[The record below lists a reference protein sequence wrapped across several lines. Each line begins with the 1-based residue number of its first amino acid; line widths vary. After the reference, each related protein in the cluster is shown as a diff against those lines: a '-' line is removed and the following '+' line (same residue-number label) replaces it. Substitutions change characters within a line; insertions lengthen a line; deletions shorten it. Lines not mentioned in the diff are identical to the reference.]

1 MRRTKNTS
9 NKKAF
14 SFFFSSDFSSLII
27 KTNNHFIMFHVY
39 EHEMVSGNRFKIG
52 KLNYCFFSISS
63 EGILSLIPANFVF
76 CTNFLFISLRMFSH
90 RIKKKYLAK

>member
-1 MRRTKNTS
+1 
-9 NKKAF
+9 
-14 SFFFSSDFSSLII
+14 
-27 KTNNHFIMFHVY
+27 MFHVY

-90 RIKKKYLAK
+90 RIKQNIFGEMKRAAFIYYIIFDIRKLIKLLFLKKIKN